1 MVLSRH
7 QNAVTTKSK
16 IKAQKVFKQI
26 PSNFQGILLKKV
38 RTWRTINERIRK
50 MKQNEIESN
59 MGIIKL
65 EFRQKITNLEDRDP
79 TYINGVCLKRVENLK
94 LK

>member
-1 MVLSRH
+1 
-7 QNAVTTKSK
+7 
-16 IKAQKVFKQI
+16 
-26 PSNFQGILLKKV
+26 
-38 RTWRTINERIRK
+38 
-50 MKQNEIESN
+50 MKQNEMESN

-79 TYINGVCLKRVENLK
+79 TYINGVCLKRLENLK